1 MIFVIYAGEMDY
13 DSECESMAAEGL
25 KDEKEDDAE

>member
-1 MIFVIYAGEMDY
+1 MIFVIDAGEMDY

-25 KDEKEDDAE
+25 KDEREDDEE

>member
-1 MIFVIYAGEMDY
+1 MIFVSDAVEIDY

>member
-1 MIFVIYAGEMDY
+1 MIFVIDAGEIDY

-25 KDEKEDDAE
+25 KDERGDDEE